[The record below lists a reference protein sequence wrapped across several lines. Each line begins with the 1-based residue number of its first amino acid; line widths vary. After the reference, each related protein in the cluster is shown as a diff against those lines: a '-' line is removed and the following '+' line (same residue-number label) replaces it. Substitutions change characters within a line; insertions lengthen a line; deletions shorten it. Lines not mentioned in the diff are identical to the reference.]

1 MSRAAG
7 LLLCLL
13 LAAPAAADSL
23 ADGYTPPAAP
33 TAPNPAGL
41 LLRLVLLT
49 AGTLLL
55 CGGILWVARRAAQVR
70 TADAD
75 GGGRMKHLGSLTLDR
90 RSTVHVISVD
100 GQQVS
105 VTVDA
110 TGLRSMVVL
119 SEPFPDALDRELAAE
134 FPPIK

>member
-1 MSRAAG
+1 MTRLAAA
-7 LLLCLL
+7 LLLIA
-13 LAAPAAADSL
+13 AAPAAAESL
-23 ADGYTPPAAP
+23 AAGYTPPAAP
-33 TAPNPAGL
+33 APPNPTGL

-49 AGTLLL
+49 AGTLAL
-55 CGGILWVARRAAQVR
+55 CGGILWLARRSARVR
-70 TADAD
+70 TANAD

-90 RSTVHVISVD
+90 RSTVHVIAVD

-119 SEPFPDALDRELAAE
+119 SEPFPDALDRHLAAE
-134 FPPIK
+134 PPPGQP

>member
-13 LAAPAAADSL
+13 LAAPAAAESL

-33 TAPNPAGL
+33 AAPNPAGL

-55 CGGILWVARRAAQVR
+55 CGGILWVARRAAHVR
-70 TADAD
+70 TANAD

-134 FPPIK
+134 VPPAK

>member
-23 ADGYTPPAAP
+23 ADGYTPPTAP
-33 TAPNPAGL
+33 AAPNPAGL

-55 CGGILWVARRAAQVR
+55 CGGILWVARRAAHVR
-70 TADAD
+70 TVNAD

-119 SEPFPDALDRELAAE
+119 SEPFRDTLDRELAAE
-134 FPPIK
+134 FPPAK

>member
-1 MSRAAG
+1 MTRLAA
-7 LLLCLL
+7 LLLCLV
-13 LAAPAAADSL
+13 LAAPAAADPL
-23 ADGYTPPAAP
+23 AAGYAPPAAP
-33 TAPNPAGL
+33 AAPNPSGL
-41 LLRLVLLT
+41 LLRLLLLT
-49 AGTLLL
+49 AGTLAL
-55 CGGILWVARRAAQVR
+55 CGGILWLARRAARVR

-119 SEPFPDALDRELAAE
+119 SEAFPDALDRELAAE
-134 FPPIK
+134 APPVA